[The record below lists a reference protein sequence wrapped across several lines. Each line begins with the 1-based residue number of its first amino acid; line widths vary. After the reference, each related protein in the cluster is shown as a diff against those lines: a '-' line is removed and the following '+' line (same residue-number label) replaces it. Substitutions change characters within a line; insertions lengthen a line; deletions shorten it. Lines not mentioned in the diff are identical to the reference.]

1 MERNE
6 KYNIWLWKV
15 GSQYFL
21 FLLNVQRKRKS
32 IFLQAQK
39 YESPDYEWCRL
50 FLFFFRIIMTLKF
63 CFHVCIFLF
72 FFFSSSS
79 CCRNNKG
86 ILGIP
91 QSFLVPN
98 LLNNQSDFLKFLLR
112 HDFVQ
117 DKLDSKCVLKIV
129 DETRYGVLRCR
140 NWKLTNKI
148 LLRLNYV
155 RLLSNYFKNYGS

>member
-1 MERNE
+1 MYKGRER
-6 KYNIWLWKV
+6 V
-15 GSQYFL
+15 YFYRLKSMNLQTMNDVDFSFFFFQNDNDFEIL
-21 FLLNVQRKRKS
+21 FLCL
-32 IFLQAQK
+32 
-39 YESPDYEWCRL
+39 YL
-50 FLFFFRIIMTLKF
+50 FVLFFF
-63 CFHVCIFLF
+63 
-72 FFFSSSS
+72 SSS

-112 HDFVQ
+112 HDFVH

-140 NWKLTNKI
+140 N
-148 LLRLNYV
+148 
-155 RLLSNYFKNYGS
+155 